1 MRKNKYIPFRF
12 RKFISIVLL
21 LYFFI
26 SPLLFAF
33 PVTMCSSSCPMKVEM
48 ENCDMQMNKME
59 THACN
64 MDMSNSNTSAN
75 SQSCSMEVSAKSCM
89 IVKYFD
95 STFKFVITQKYQSV
109 NTLTIVSML
118 DQFTDDSKTT
128 IHKENNQTF
137 QSEKSPPIYISVQS
151 FLN

>member
-1 MRKNKYIPFRF
+1 MKLFYN
-12 RKFISIVLL
+12 ISPVLKKIIAIFLL
-21 LYFFI
+21 LYFI
-26 SPLLFAF
+26 VSPLLFAF
-33 PVTMCSSSCPMKVEM
+33 PVQECSSSCPMTMEM
-48 ENCDMQMNKME
+48 ENCDMQMNEME
-59 THACN
+59 THECN
-64 MDMSNSNTSAN
+64 MDMSNSNTSSN
-75 SQSCSMEVSAKSCM
+75 GQSCDMEVSANSCM

-95 STFKFVITQKYQSV
+95 STFKFVITQKYHSV